1 MISSMDA
8 FVSRKRRLSSSEGD
22 DKSPGTVP
30 NVPFLSEE
38 ESTEWK
44 LAMLASLHPSVGQ
57 ATLLDILL
65 SNDGSVEDAS
75 QALLIPAASTS
86 KKSQITA
93 SLTYQSSL
101 SLHLHQTQNDE
112 ESYFKRLTKKGR
124 TLHLFSPE
132 DIAKHTPCSI
142 MHNFLPPV
150 VANDLL
156 RELLQESTTF
166 GRQTFRMFDN
176 VVQSPHTA
184 CFYVQT
190 LEDERKQ
197 KHEYMYNGSY
207 LSVSGRA
214 RHRTG
219 LGTETTIR
227 TSAKSNHICVK
238 FRQRSK
244 KLSIEKLLSESR
256 RITRMARS

>member
-1 MISSMDA
+1 M
-8 FVSRKRRLSSSEGD
+8 SEGD
-22 DKSPGTVP
+22 KKTPETVP
-30 NVPFLSEE
+30 NGPFVLEE
-38 ESTEWK
+38 ESTELK

-57 ATLLDILL
+57 VTLLDILL

-75 QALLIPAASTS
+75 QALLTSTS
-86 KKSQITA
+86 KQKSQVTA

-101 SLHLHQTQNDE
+101 SHHLHQKQKDE
-112 ESYFKRLTKKGR
+112 ETGLKRLTKKGR

-142 MHNFLPPV
+142 IHNFLPLEE
-150 VANDLL
+150 ANDLL
-156 RELLQESTTF
+156 RELLQESPTF

-207 LSVSGRA
+207 LSVSGLA
-214 RHRTG
+214 RHGTG
-219 LGTETTIR
+219 PGTETTIR
-227 TSAKSNHICVK
+227 MSAKSNHICVE

-244 KLSIEKLLSESR
+244 KRSIEKSLSESR
-256 RITRMARS
+256 RITRMARN